1 MKPRL
6 FTPGPT
12 PVPENIQLLM
22 ARPMIHHRNE
32 DFQEFLS
39 ACHTKLQYLFQ
50 TTSPVV
56 ILSGSG
62 TSGMES
68 LVSSVFGPGE
78 EAVFVNGGKF
88 GERWGELL
96 VHYQIPTYEI
106 TKNWG
111 TPVTASEIISVLEA
125 HPKVSTV
132 FLTHSE
138 TSTGTFTDI
147 KTISLEVKKK
157 FPEVK
162 VIVDG
167 ITSVGSHEL
176 KMDEW
181 QLDAVVTGSQKGLM
195 IPPGLALVAVRTSLV
210 EKISTF
216 KSKSFY
222 LSLQDALKAHSAN
235 DTPWTPAVSL
245 IIGLKY
251 ALEMIE
257 EEGIEK
263 VWVRHQILGESV
275 RRGVTALGLKLFS
288 ESPSNA
294 VTPVFLPEGIE
305 WKKFNSHL
313 KKKDGITIAGGQ
325 GPYTGKIFRL
335 SHLGY
340 YDAFDMIT
348 IMAAIERA
356 LSASGYKFT
365 IGAGVAAT
373 HHFLLENLEK

>member
-12 PVPENIQLLM
+12 PVPETIQLMM
-22 ARPMIHHRNE
+22 AKPMIHHRNE
-32 DFQEFLS
+32 DFQAYLT
-39 ACHTKLQYLFQ
+39 ACHDKLKYLFQ

-56 ILSGSG
+56 ILTGSG

-68 LVSSVFGPGE
+68 LVSSVLGDGE

-96 VHYQIPTYEI
+96 VHYQVTHYEI
-106 TKNWG
+106 TKKWG
-111 TPVTASEIISVLEA
+111 VPVTSDEIINLINQ
-125 HPKVSTV
+125 HPKISAV

-138 TSTGTFTDI
+138 TSTGTYTDI
-147 KTISLEVKKK
+147 KTITAEVKAK
-157 FPEVK
+157 FPEMK

-176 KMDEW
+176 RMDEW
-181 QLDAVVTGSQKGLM
+181 KIDAVVTGSQKGLM
-195 IPPGLALVAVRTSLV
+195 IPPGLALVAVQNSLI
-210 EKISTF
+210 EKIKNQ
-216 KSKSFY
+216 KSKSYY
-222 LSLQDALKAHSAN
+222 LSLQEAVKAHAGN

-257 EEGIEK
+257 EEGIEN
-263 VWVRHQILGESV
+263 VWKRHQLLGESI
-275 RRGVTALGLKLFS
+275 RRGITALGLNLFS
-288 ESPSNA
+288 TSPSNA
-294 VTPVFLPEGIE
+294 VTPVYLPEGVD
-305 WKKFNSHL
+305 WKKFNNHL

-325 GPYTGKIFRL
+325 GSFTGKIFRL

-340 YDAFDMIT
+340 YDIFDMVT
-348 IMAAIERA
+348 IMVGIERA
-356 LSASGYKFT
+356 LKACGHSFKVGS
-365 IGAGVAAT
+365 GVAET
-373 HHFLLENLEK
+373 HNYLMENMEK